1 MRCGGQTGFSK
12 LVSNLSRSYK
22 YAWPFGFHL
31 GSVPFIDKKRNS
43 IKLIKFRL
51 SKPPG
56 LENGRFLNSSWFLIA
71 HLCLRVPTHPSTQI
85 SGKNSCGGRAQLPE
99 TAWCPGWPRQPTKGL
114 GSSFFRAALPS
125 NSSLPGKSSQLC
137 PGVQSWGGGSGQHS
151 ACWC

>member
-51 SKPPG
+51 SKPSG
-56 LENGRFLNSSWFLIA
+56 LENGRFLNSWLLIA

-85 SGKNSCGGRAQLPE
+85 SGKQLRRPGATSRNSLAPWLVEASDPLSSGLPFPATVACQE
-99 TAWCPGWPRQPTKGL
+99 NRPSCARGIRVGAGAL
-114 GSSFFRAALPS
+114 GCIRP
-125 NSSLPGKSSQLC
+125 
-137 PGVQSWGGGSGQHS
+137 
-151 ACWC
+151 CWC